1 MAHGTAWGQAS
12 FVAWSSTA
20 RERSRD
26 RSVGTVTRPLN
37 GWEIGGKVQDLDDV
51 KSARGGNAVFVTLM
65 VLAANVVQSSAQTF
79 TFAEE
84 SRCNFF
90 MVYLVGMYIYILNIK

>member
-1 MAHGTAWGQAS
+1 MSTVAHGTAWGQVS

-20 RERSRD
+20 RERW
-26 RSVGTVTRPLN
+26 SVGTVTRPLQ
-37 GWEIGGKVQDLDDV
+37 GWEIGGKVQYLDDV

-90 MVYLVGMYIYILNIK
+90 MVYLVGIYIYIY